1 MVFMLL
7 FPIALLLTFWS
18 AYALRLAGG
27 PDLTFSDLKG
37 GALAASVGYG
47 SVLLLTGPFSEG
59 ESFALSLFGAI
70 ALLCAWLDHR
80 TAWAPD
86 GLLLPLLMS
95 ALLVGD
101 ALGSGEVSIIGA
113 LVLALA
119 LFLVAQGLWA
129 AQCLIGPRVLTPP
142 DQITLCLPLL
152 IFGLTPY
159 APVTWALICLPVLI
173 LLRVPEPL
181 YLRLCGPAAREAARE
196 VGLSGSGRS
205 APLLPL
211 VLTTLLGVL
220 LFRLYQG

>member
-18 AYALRLAGG
+18 AYAFRLAGG
-27 PDLTFSDLKG
+27 PDLAFSDLKG

-47 SVLLLTGPFSEG
+47 SVLLLTGPFSEA

-86 GLLLPLLMS
+86 GLVLPLLMS
-95 ALLVGD
+95 ALFV
-101 ALGSGEVSIIGA
+101 GA
-113 LVLALA
+113 LLGTGPVSVIWSPFLAIA
-119 LFLVAQGLWA
+119 LFLLAQGLWV
-129 AQCLIGPRVLTPP
+129 AQCLAGYRFLTPP
-142 DQITLCLPLL
+142 DQLILCLPVL
-152 IFGLTPY
+152 IFGLTVY
-159 APVTWALICLPVLI
+159 APITWALICLLI
-173 LLRVPEPL
+173 LILMRAPEQVYLCLR
-181 YLRLCGPAAREAARE
+181 GPAAREAVLDA
-196 VGLSGSGRS
+196 GLSGSGRS
-205 APLLPL
+205 APLFPV